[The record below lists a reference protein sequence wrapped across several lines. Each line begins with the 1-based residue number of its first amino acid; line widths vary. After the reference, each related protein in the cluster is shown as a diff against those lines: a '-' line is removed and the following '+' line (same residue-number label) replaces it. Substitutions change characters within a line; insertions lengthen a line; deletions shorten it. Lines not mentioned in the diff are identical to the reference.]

1 MKITESAVVEL
12 TWTLVERPS
21 PNPPGGEGPVVDALV
36 EYLEASPV
44 EWTLEREELEPGRP
58 NLVARAGNPE
68 HGRLLLTGH
77 TDVVPANADDWTGDP
92 YELRRESDG
101 PDGDRLV
108 GRGVADMKGALAAK
122 VVAAEAFLT
131 GDDDSDSSADPG
143 EVVLGFAIDEERG
156 GPGTERIAEAVG
168 DVDAAVVG
176 EPTDL
181 HVAIAQYGA
190 LDWELVVYGRESH
203 SGRPDRGINA
213 IDGLRCALN
222 GVADL
227 AEEVAAED
235 HPILEPGP
243 TITVTEIEGGSAPH
257 VVPGEARATVSWR
270 TLPEGP
276 EPENYDERMRA
287 AVESGLVDAPPVE
300 FELRRTLT
308 VDAAGID
315 ADHPLV
321 RQTVAAAGEVGVE
334 SDVVGFNAGSDTRHL
349 IPRGIPAVLFGPGT
363 IEDDA
368 HTVDES
374 VAVSDL
380 VATARVYERLLERY
394 LLATDD

>member
-1 MKITESAVVEL
+1 MNVTESAVVEL
-12 TWTLVERPS
+12 TRTLVECPS
-21 PNPPGGEGPVVDALV
+21 PNPPGSEAAVVDALV
-36 EYLEASPV
+36 ERLRESPV
-44 EWTLEREELEPGRP
+44 DWVLEREELEPGRP
-58 NLVARAGNPE
+58 NLVARAGDPE
-68 HGRLLLTGH
+68 RGRLLLTGH
-77 TDVVPANADDWTGDP
+77 TDVVPANAGDWTGHP
-92 YELRRESDG
+92 YELRR
-101 PDGDRLV
+101 DGDRLV

-131 GDDDSDSSADPG
+131 TRGESDEPG
-143 EVVLGFAIDEERG
+143 EVVLGFAVDEERG

-168 DVDAAVVG
+168 DVDAAIIG

-190 LDWELVVYGRESH
+190 LDWELVVNGRESH

-213 IDGLRCALN
+213 IDGLRCALD

-227 AEEVAAED
+227 AGEVAAEN

-243 TITVTEIEGGSAPH
+243 TITVTQIEGGSAPH
-257 VVPGEARATVSWR
+257 VVPGEARATLSWR

-276 EPENYDERMRA
+276 EPAAYDERVRE
-287 AVESGLVDAPPVE
+287 AVESGLADAPPVE
-300 FELRRTLT
+300 FELRRTMT
-308 VDAAGID
+308 VDAAAVD

-321 RQTVAAAGEVGVE
+321 RRTVDAARDVGIE
-334 SDVVGFNAGSDTRHL
+334 SDIVGFNAGSDTRYL

-374 VAVSDL
+374 VAVGDL
-380 VATARVYERLLERY
+380 LATARVYERLLERY
-394 LLATDD
+394 LSPESSE

>member
-1 MKITESAVVEL
+1 MKVTESAVVEL
-12 TWTLVERPS
+12 TRTLVQCPS
-21 PNPPGGEGPVVDALV
+21 PNPPGGEAPVVDALV
-36 EYLEASPV
+36 DRLREGPV

-92 YELRRESDG
+92 YELRREDGG

-131 GDDDSDSSADPG
+131 NHGDSSDANTTG

-156 GPGTERIAEAVG
+156 GPGTERIAETVG
-168 DVDAAVVG
+168 DIDAAVIG

-190 LDWELVVYGRESH
+190 LDWTLTVSGRESH

-213 IDGLRCALN
+213 IDGIRCALN
-222 GVADL
+222 GVAEL
-227 AEEVAAED
+227 ADEVAAEN

-243 TITVTEIEGGSAPH
+243 TISVTEIEGGSAPH
-257 VVPGEARATVSWR
+257 VVPGEARATISWR

-276 EPENYDERMRA
+276 EPDDYDERMRA
-287 AVESGLVDAPPVE
+287 AVESGLADAPPVE
-300 FELRRTLT
+300 FDLQRTMTVDGVALDAEHPLVRRT
-308 VDAAGID
+308 VDAAHDVGID
-315 ADHPLV
+315 SHI
-321 RQTVAAAGEVGVE
+321 
-334 SDVVGFNAGSDTRHL
+334 VGFNAGSDTRFL
-349 IPRGIPAVLFGPGT
+349 VPRGIPAVLFGPGT

-380 VATARVYERLLERY
+380 LVTARVYERLLERY
-394 LLATDD
+394 LSSSN